1 MLCLILVIIC
11 YSTCCDGSYKE
22 VSSIEKVYQEF
33 LEDEVDESD
42 LTVDDMEDFME
53 ENTHRGKRSAFYR

>member
-1 MLCLILVIIC
+1 MLEGRRQESLQL
-11 YSTCCDGSYKE
+11 SGSYKE
-22 VSSIEKVYQEF
+22 VSTIEKVYHEI

-42 LTVDDMEDFME
+42 LTVNNMEDFME

>member
-1 MLCLILVIIC
+1 M
-11 YSTCCDGSYKE
+11 
-22 VSSIEKVYQEF
+22 SSIEKVYQEF